1 MRFCLAGGESK
12 KIYQI
17 ENGPNVLRQ
26 KENKK
31 LHKKLIDKI
40 ILITVHKLN
49 KKITTKLRL
58 KNTQKNMIIFY
69 LERGELY
76 LQITHLSPA
85 NIIYV
90 DKEWQ
95 LRSLLKPFKPVF
107 RSRREGP
114 APPPPSIKQK
124 KFWMIFSSFIPILIN
139 GYLKNTYLKGQ
150 CHENFF
156 LTET

>member
-58 KNTQKNMIIFY
+58 KNTQK
-69 LERGELY
+69 
-76 LQITHLSPA
+76 T
-85 NIIYV
+85 
-90 DKEWQ
+90 
-95 LRSLLKPFKPVF
+95 
-107 RSRREGP
+107 
-114 APPPPSIKQK
+114 
-124 KFWMIFSSFIPILIN
+124 
-139 GYLKNTYLKGQ
+139 
-150 CHENFF
+150 
-156 LTET
+156 

>member
-17 ENGPNVLRQ
+17 ENGPNVLRR

-85 NIIYV
+85 NII
-90 DKEWQ
+90 
-95 LRSLLKPFKPVF
+95 
-107 RSRREGP
+107 
-114 APPPPSIKQK
+114 
-124 KFWMIFSSFIPILIN
+124 
-139 GYLKNTYLKGQ
+139 
-150 CHENFF
+150 
-156 LTET
+156 